1 MANSAANKGR
11 IVTDRAGGAQC
22 AAAARGYK
30 FTVLDWILTHNG
42 FIIEAAIL
50 GLIVLYVGLKIK

>member
-1 MANSAANKGR
+1 
-11 IVTDRAGGAQC
+11 
-22 AAAARGYK
+22 
-30 FTVLDWILTHNG
+30 VLDWILAHNG